1 MNSHSDGNGITG
13 LPSAVCFNEMGNIK
27 KKIWEIKKI
36 KKLRNSSQ
44 LHAFSI
50 LKCKFREISN
60 DCKSNVSAHQSCTIE
75 VFRLENYRNIAILG
89 SVTYSFEAEKQGGIF
104 FTTLTR
110 MFESDARGD
119 RKLFVLALVSSQVFY
134 PLVFCYFFS

>member
-13 LPSAVCFNEMGNIK
+13 LPSAVCFNEMGHIK

-89 SVTYSFEAEKQGGIF
+89 SVLHTLLKLKNKGDFF
-104 FTTLTR
+104 FTTLK
-110 MFESDARGD
+110 A
-119 RKLFVLALVSSQVFY
+119 
-134 PLVFCYFFS
+134 